1 MVAGHLQEKNGN
13 YYMVLN
19 YRDVAGKRKS
29 KWVST
34 GLPVKGNKKKAEK
47 MLMELRSCFVP
58 DEKPLDGDILFS
70 DFMLQWLEIVKPT
83 IAITTYSSY
92 SGMVKGIIVP
102 YFKKKGITLS
112 ELKATDIQAFYM
124 EQLNRVSANSVIHY
138 HANIHKA
145 LKYAVKID
153 LIPSN
158 PADKIERPKKD
169 RFVGGFYDSD
179 EVEDLF
185 AAAKGTHLEIPIF
198 LGAFYG
204 LRRSEALGLKWS
216 AIDFQNNTITIRHT
230 VTSCEI
236 DGKRVEVARD
246 TTKTKTSMRTL
257 PLVPEFKDKLLSLK
271 AQQEEY
277 RRVCGKC
284 YNKKYLDYI
293 CVDEMG
299 ALISPNYL
307 TSAFPKLLEKNG
319 LRRIRFHDLRHSCAS
334 LLLSNG
340 VPMKQIQE
348 WLGHSDFSTTANVYA
363 HLDYNSKL
371 SSADAMVNGLKG
383 ALTAIQ

>member
-19 YRDVAGKRKS
+19 YHDAAGKRKS

-34 GLPVKGNKKKAEK
+34 GLPVKGNKKNAEK
-47 MLMELRSCFVP
+47 MLTELRRCFVP
-58 DEKPLDGDILFS
+58 DEKPLDGNILFS

-92 SGMVKGIIVP
+92 SGMVKGVIVP
-102 YFKKKGITLS
+102 YFKKKGIALS
-112 ELKATDIQAFYM
+112 ELKAIDIQAFYM
-124 EQLNRVSANSVIHY
+124 DQLTRVSANSVIHY

-158 PADKIERPKKD
+158 PADKIERPKRD
-169 RFVGGFYDSD
+169 RFVGSFYDSD
-179 EVEDLF
+179 EVEALF

-236 DGKRVEVARD
+236 DGKMVVVARD
-246 TTKTKTSMRTL
+246 TTKTKSSMRTL
-257 PLVPEFKDKLLSLK
+257 PLVPEFKDKLLLLK
-271 AQQEEY
+271 ARQEEY

-299 ALISPNYL
+299 TLISPRYL
-307 TSAFPKLLEKNG
+307 TSAFSKLLEKNG
-319 LRRIRFHDLRHSCAS
+319 LRKIRFHDLRHSCAS
-334 LLLSNG
+334 LLLANG
-340 VPMKQIQE
+340 VSMKQIQE

-363 HLDYNSKL
+363 HLDFNSKL
-371 SSADAMVNGLKG
+371 SSADAMVAGLQG
-383 ALTAIQ
+383 ALNALQ